1 MTFEEITPEFIDENQ
16 KLCQTI
22 PKNSGPYPTQAKKSR
37 RDKVLKLHFEYGYS
51 ARRISELMKINRNT
65 INSDVN
71 YWYSKLE
78 KEQETV
84 SADACLAKLT
94 NRLESQR
101 VQLREDLDKS
111 SSPQKK
117 MLLHKMLLEIDGRL
131 IQFYMKMKS
140 TDNVIYDLATKRLNE
155 WMKEKKYDKQCMTM
169 GSLCSFSFSTFD
181 KITKIIKDDKVQTKY
196 N

>member
-1 MTFEEITPEFIDENQ
+1 M
-16 KLCQTI
+16 
-22 PKNSGPYPTQAKKSR
+22 PKNSGPYSTQAKKSR
-37 RDKVLKLHFEYGYS
+37 RDEVLKLHFEYGYS
-51 ARRISELMKINRNT
+51 ARKISELMKINRNT

-84 SADACLAKLT
+84 SADACLAKLA

-101 VQLREDLDKS
+101 TQLREELDKS
-111 SSPQKK
+111 SNPQEK
-117 MLLHKMLLEIDGRL
+117 MLLHKMLLDIDGKL

-155 WMKEKKYDKQCMTM
+155 WMKEKKYGHRFMTM
-169 GSLCSFSFSTFD
+169 GSLCSFSFNTFD
-181 KITKIIKDDKVQTKY
+181 KITKIIKEDKVQTKY
-196 N
+196 H